1 MSNESHWCELALKSL
16 KQFTNWDFQSNISLT
31 SNFSSNQ
38 ALLRFRSTQN
48 VWSNLKPIFSCF
60 SSTQIS
66 CHFFRPSGWTKDG
79 ASSIKLKAS
88 NNQNFTSNLSKFTA
102 LAISI
107 SQQQIIQFNFR
118 VDLILLQPIRL
129 HFQLAKLNQTP
140 ATCKAVRKI
149 PVEENSDDEEAW
161 EHRRHALAAIPAKMG
176 PLNKTRELPLS

>member
-1 MSNESHWCELALKSL
+1 MCACIEITEAIHKLRLSVEYFSHFELFVKS
-16 KQFTNWDFQSNISLT
+16 
-31 SNFSSNQ
+31 
-38 ALLRFRSTQN
+38 STAEVQIN
-48 VWSNLKPIFSCF
+48 TKCSEQLEPIFSCS
-60 SSTQIS
+60 SSTQFS

-107 SQQQIIQFNFR
+107 SQQQIIQFHFR

-129 HFQLAKLNQTP
+129 HFQLAKLNQPP